1 MTQSCDGAQPRTVRK
16 QMVAQPL
23 ERDFAAMAAQTTVF
37 PRFTVRPPE
46 QIEVGPESIPALLVR
61 PEADEPRPA
70 ALVQH
75 GYGASKADLLPLGQF
90 LASYG
95 FVALLPDAWGHG
107 DRFPTSGP
115 NWMTNFSAD
124 FIVEVL
130 RHTVTDMGTVLTTLL
145 ERSDVRPGGAL
156 LAGFSLGAVASL
168 IVGTE
173 DARAA
178 GIYSI
183 SGSPVPDLVHMIPAG
198 MAGPSADAERWAR
211 THDSAAHLAA
221 LAPKPLLLQHG
232 RHDDM
237 VPVSGSMRLYETAH
251 PLYSTHPDR
260 LALMLYN
267 HRHDVT
273 EAEVDEGVQWLLP
286 FFATPAEAA
295 TQRESGEPAA

>member
-1 MTQSCDGAQPRTVRK
+1 MTIQNNTP
-16 QMVAQPL
+16 
-23 ERDFAAMAAQTTVF
+23 F
-37 PRFTVRPPE
+37 PRYTVRPPE
-46 QIEVGPESIPALLVR
+46 PIEVGPASIPALIVR
-61 PEADEPRPA
+61 PEAEAPRPA

-124 FIVEVL
+124 FIVDVL
-130 RHTVTDMGTVLTTLL
+130 RHTVDDMGVALTALL

-156 LAGFSLGAVASL
+156 LAGFSLGAIASL

-183 SGSPVPDLVHMIPAG
+183 SGSPVPDLVHMMPAG
-198 MAGPSADAERWAR
+198 MPAPGPDAERWAR
-211 THDSAAHLAA
+211 AHDSAEHLAM
-221 LAPKPLLLQHG
+221 LTPKPLLLQHG

-237 VPVSGSMRLYETAH
+237 VPVSGSLRLYETAQS
-251 PLYSTHPDR
+251 LYAANPDN
-260 LALMLYN
+260 LALMLYD

-273 EAEVDEGVQWLLP
+273 EAEVNEGVQWLLP
-286 FFATPAEAA
+286 FFAEPCAED
-295 TQRESGEPAA
+295 ESVA

>member
-1 MTQSCDGAQPRTVRK
+1 MTTMSTR
-16 QMVAQPL
+16 
-23 ERDFAAMAAQTTVF
+23 F
-37 PRFTVRPPE
+37 PQFTVRAPE
-46 QIEVGPESIPALLVR
+46 PIAVGPDSIPALIVR
-61 PEADEPRPA
+61 PEAEEPRPA

-115 NWMTNFSAD
+115 NWMSDFSAD

-130 RHTVTDMGTVLTTLL
+130 RHTVDDMGIALTTLL

-156 LAGFSLGAVASL
+156 LAGFSLGAIAAL

-173 DARAA
+173 DARTA

-183 SGSPVPDLVHMIPAG
+183 SGSPVPDLVQMMPAG
-198 MAGPSADAERWAR
+198 MPGPGPDAERWAR
-211 THDSAAHLAA
+211 AHDSAAHLAA

-232 RHDDM
+232 RNDDM
-237 VPVSGSMRLYETAH
+237 VPVSGSLRLYETAQS
-251 PLYSTHPDR
+251 LYTAHPDHV
-260 LALMLYN
+260 ALMLYD

-273 EAEVDEGVQWLLP
+273 EAEVAEGVEWLLP
-286 FFATPAEAA
+286 FFAASAESAE
-295 TQRESGEPAA
+295 RDGHGESGEPAA

>member
-1 MTQSCDGAQPRTVRK
+1 MT
-16 QMVAQPL
+16 
-23 ERDFAAMAAQTTVF
+23 AMNT
-37 PRFTVRPPE
+37 RFSRYTVRPPE
-46 QIEVGPESIPALLVR
+46 AIAVGPDSIPALIVC
-61 PEADEPRPA
+61 PEVEEPRPA

-115 NWMTNFSAD
+115 NWMTGFSAD
-124 FIVEVL
+124 FIIEVL
-130 RHTVTDMGTVLTTLL
+130 RHTVDDMGAALTVLL
-145 ERSDVRPGGAL
+145 ERPDVRRGGAL
-156 LAGFSLGAVASL
+156 LAGFSLGAIAAL

-173 DARAA
+173 DTRAA

-183 SGSPVPDLVHMIPAG
+183 SGSPVPDLVHMIPTG
-198 MAGPSADAERWAR
+198 MPGPSPDAERWALA
-211 THDSAAHLAA
+211 HDSAENLAA

-237 VPVSGSMRLYETAH
+237 VPVSGSQRLYVTAQ
-251 PLYSTHPDR
+251 PLYSAHPDR
-260 LALMLYN
+260 LALMLYD

-273 EAEVDEGVQWLLP
+273 EAEVNEGVQWLLP
-286 FFATPAEAA
+286 FFATSA
-295 TQRESGEPAA
+295 ESGEPAA

>member
-1 MTQSCDGAQPRTVRK
+1 MTAK
-16 QMVAQPL
+16 QMQ
-23 ERDFAAMAAQTTVF
+23 F
-37 PRFTVRPPE
+37 PQYTVRPAEP
-46 QIEVGPESIPALLVR
+46 IEVGAESIPALIVR
-61 PEADEPRPA
+61 PEADGPRPA

-75 GYGASKADLLPLGQF
+75 GYGASKADLLPLGQY
-90 LASYG
+90 LASCG

-130 RHTVTDMGTVLTTLL
+130 RHTVDDMREALTALL
-145 ERSDVRPGGAL
+145 QQPDVRPDGAL
-156 LAGFSLGAVASL
+156 LAGFSLGAIASL

-183 SGSPVPDLVHMIPAG
+183 SGSPVPDLVQMMPAG
-198 MAGPSADAERWAR
+198 MPGPGPDAERWALA
-211 THDSAAHLAA
+211 HDSAEHLAT

-232 RHDDM
+232 RNDDM
-237 VPVSGSMRLYETAH
+237 VPVSGSLRLYETAQS
-251 PLYSTHPDR
+251 LYSAHPGN
-260 LALMLYN
+260 LALMLYD

-273 EAEVDEGVQWLLP
+273 EAEVIEGVAWLLP
-286 FFATPAEAA
+286 FFNANTSASDVD
-295 TQRESGEPAA
+295 ESVA

>member
-1 MTQSCDGAQPRTVRK
+1 MTAK
-16 QMVAQPL
+16 QAMTAKTAKT
-23 ERDFAAMAAQTTVF
+23 AATNTPF
-37 PRFTVRPPE
+37 PRYSVRSPE
-46 QIEVGPESIPALLVR
+46 PLAVGPESIPALIVR

-115 NWMTNFSAD
+115 NWMTDFSAD

-130 RHTVTDMGTVLTTLL
+130 RHTVADMGVALTSLL
-145 ERSDVRPGGAL
+145 DRSDVRPGGAL
-156 LAGFSLGAVASL
+156 LAGFSLGAIAAL

-183 SGSPVPDLVHMIPAG
+183 SGSPVPDLVQMMPAG
-198 MAGPSADAERWAR
+198 MPGPGPDAEHWAR
-211 THDSAAHLAA
+211 AHDAAEHLAT

-232 RHDDM
+232 RNDDM
-237 VPVSGSMRLYETAH
+237 VPVGGSLRLHETAQ
-251 PLYSTHPDR
+251 PLYSAHPNK
-260 LALMLYN
+260 LALMLYD

-273 EAEVDEGVQWLLP
+273 EAEVSEGVQWLLP
-286 FFATPAEAA
+286 FFMASAGE
-295 TQRESGEPAA
+295 QDESGEPAA